1 MNPPY
6 LFRVF
11 SLTAWRRHPLAPFVL
26 LLLLALAGL
35 SLSRLGL
42 ALWQSERVESVDG
55 WWPVLLQGVRI
66 DVSTLCYLLFVPAAI
81 SLCVSGPAWLM
92 RGWTQVA
99 RVWLVLV
106 AVGLLYMELATPS
119 FINEYNLRPNR
130 LFIEYLIYPREVFG
144 MLIKSHGPQLVIGL
158 LICCGSALWL
168 WRQIGCWQAQVTP
181 LRWQW
186 RPAAVVLL
194 ALVML
199 LGGRSSLGHR
209 PLNPA
214 AVYFST
220 DPLVNSLV
228 LNSSYSTAFAAKQLL
243 AEESGKSR
251 YGELEET
258 EVIDA
263 VRQWK
268 GLAGQ
273 APLDPAIPTLAP
285 QTASYRGKPK
295 NLVIVLEESLGA
307 RFVGALGG
315 LPLTPNLDRL
325 AEKGWFFER
334 MLATGTRSVRGIEA
348 VVTGFTPTPDRAVVK
363 LDKSQQ
369 DFFTLAELLSRQGY
383 ATEFIY
389 GGEAHFDN
397 MKSFF
402 LGNGFERIT
411 ERKDYQSPKFVGSWG
426 VSDEDLFDKAH
437 ERLTALHQDSAPFFS
452 LVFSSSNHTPFDY
465 PDGRI
470 IPHEQPANT
479 RNNAIKYADWSLGH
493 FFELALQ
500 SDYWR
505 DTVFLVVAD
514 HDARVMGA
522 DLVPPKSFHI
532 PALLL
537 GQGIEPRRDGR
548 ILSQLDL
555 APTLLS
561 LIGVDNVNP
570 MLGRDLT
577 RLPASAPG
585 RGDDAVWPKFCLA

>member
-1 MNPPY
+1 M
-6 LFRVF
+6 
-11 SLTAWRRHPLAPFVL
+11 
-26 LLLLALAGL
+26 
-35 SLSRLGL
+35 
-42 ALWQSERVESVDG
+42 
-55 WWPVLLQGVRI
+55 
-66 DVSTLCYLLFVPAAI
+66 
-81 SLCVSGPAWLM
+81 
-92 RGWTQVA
+92 
-99 RVWLVLV
+99 

-144 MLIKSHGPQLVIGL
+144 MLIKSHGPQLVVGM
-158 LICCGSALWL
+158 LICGAAALWL
-168 WRQIGCWQAQVTP
+168 WRQTGDWLAQVSP

-186 RPAAVVLL
+186 RPVAVVLL

-220 DPLVNSLV
+220 DPLINSLV

-243 AEESGKSR
+243 AEESGRSR
-251 YGELEET
+251 YGELDET
-258 EVIDA
+258 EVIET
-263 VRQWK
+263 VRRWK
-268 GLAGQ
+268 GLAEQ
-273 APLDPAIPTLAP
+273 AVLDPAIPTLAS
-285 QTASYRGKPK
+285 QRASYRGKPK

-325 AEKGWFFER
+325 AAQGWFFER

-348 VVTGFTPTPDRAVVK
+348 VITGFTPTPDRAVVK

-369 DFFTLAELLSRQGY
+369 GFFTLAELLRRQGY

-411 ERKDYQSPKFVGSWG
+411 ERKDYQTPKFVGSWG

-437 ERLTALHQDSAPFFS
+437 ERFSVLHQQDEPFFS

-465 PDGRI
+465 PAGRI
-470 IPHEQPANT
+470 TPYDQPANT
-479 RNNAIKYADWSLGH
+479 RHNAIKYADWSLGQ
-493 FFELALQ
+493 FFDKARQ
-500 SDYWR
+500 SAYWQ

-537 GQGIEPRRDGR
+537 GQDIAPQRDGR

-577 RLPASAPG
+577 QLSPSAPG
-585 RGDDAVWPKFCLA
+585 RAMMQYGQNFALLEGEQVTVLQPDRPPMSFGFDQTSFGLVPHPRVDQAQARRALALSLWGKLAYNRDYYRLPAKASTTVGDVRQDSAAGVAAGAR